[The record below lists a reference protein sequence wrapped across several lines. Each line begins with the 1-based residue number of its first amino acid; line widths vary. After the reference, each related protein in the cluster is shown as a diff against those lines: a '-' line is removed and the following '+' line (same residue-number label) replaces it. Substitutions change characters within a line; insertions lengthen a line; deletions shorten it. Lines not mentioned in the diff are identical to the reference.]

1 MEVGSLQLQVR
12 EVMRQCEFAIEAVQG
27 MNGFLSGSAG
37 SAASGGVTVTA
48 FWSHSQN
55 FVLAAGLL
63 ADLFGAQV
71 RGWDRESKALRHYF
85 GVAGDLHLKAFV
97 AFYRD
102 YGSQLENWS
111 VEAAGGMVVDAT
123 VMPYEKVL
131 ASYGSAARFL
141 RLFDPVT
148 FKLYYLDTELDVQAA
163 VDELVG
169 FYKVGLEKLNSGFVR

>member
-1 MEVGSLQLQVR
+1 MEVGSLQMQVR

-27 MNGFLSGSAG
+27 MNGYLSGSAG
-37 SAASGGVTVTA
+37 SAAAGGARLTS
-48 FWSHSQN
+48 FWSHTQN

-71 RGWDRESKALRHYF
+71 RGWCKDSKELRHYF
-85 GVAGDLHLKAFV
+85 GVSGDLHLKAYV
-97 AFYRD
+97 DFYRD
-102 YGSQLENWS
+102 YRSQLENWS

-131 ASYGSAARFL
+131 ANYGSAARCL